1 MAAIMTRFFVSGVC
15 VCSLSRPHATRAVRG
30 RKGCIWCSVA
40 FVVEVWLFVSLQA
53 PQQPAVAGVFALAVV
68 TYTVLSVDVAYVI
81 SLGCHNGCARLLLCM
96 L

>member
-1 MAAIMTRFFVSGVC
+1 MTVPLLVGCAFAPCRELMPRGPSGGA
-15 VCSLSRPHATRAVRG
+15 RDA
-30 RKGCIWCSVA
+30 WCSVA
-40 FVVEVWLFVSLQA
+40 FVVEVWLFVSLQVR
-53 PQQPAVAGVFALAVV
+53 QQPAVAGVFALAVV